1 MSSCLLYTS
10 ASLMGISAVPATTW
24 AADSYKETEKAAF
37 AKMIEEFGADY
48 AKSLSEMDTEEVKG
62 NAEIKVSL
70 EDGGKAILGML
81 SPVDISW
88 LADASISGNVSMSDT
103 VSYTHLVHSGHHS
116 QIWLPAQKHGSLQV
130 EHIILPLLMILQQSR
145 WVTGLQQWEL
155 KLYTLTKILQS
166 VTSRMSFA
174 GMKLRFEGKNA

>member
-1 MSSCLLYTS
+1 MKRKKITAILL

-88 LADASISGNVSMSDT
+88 LADASISGNVSMSDKSMT
-103 VSYTHLVHSGHHS
+103 EFMDVNVNG
-116 QIWLPAQKHGSLQV
+116 
-130 EHIILPLLMILQQSR
+130 
-145 WVTGLQQWEL
+145 
-155 KLYTLTKILQS
+155 TKICTIEYYFDTENSEIYMRIPESKHYIQLYQQRHPRLLS
-166 VTSRMSFA
+166 WKAVSRVPLCESNPNSCCLHM
-174 GMKLRFEGKNA
+174 